1 MGMNFDGVEE
11 WEWIDGAEEWEWIL
25 MERKNGNECCAEER
39 EWTDGAEE
47 RE

>member
-1 MGMNFDGVEE
+1 MGMNFDGAEE